1 MTFCDIIFA
10 GNTAVKAVQIPVS
23 VFASGGTLTLGTL
36 TPGLNVAIAMG
47 DFTGYIDEVRIWSR
61 PHNPTIITQNFR
73 VVINSDT
80 ADVSHSWTFNEGIG
94 LTAKEDRNGQNF
106 IVDDAL
112 NPPSWQ
118 KSDID
123 LSSDKDL
130 NAPVM
135 TTELPISLDE
145 LQAAMAQCDNLIEA
159 FSLSTGSTDIDGMLE
174 AFKALCYQEVSSSND
189 TSQAESILASL
200 GELSQTVSNE
210 TESPLASMCNDVL
223 TLSDYI
229 GYSGD
234 SCTEC
239 VFGTVTND
247 GCECFETHWGTAC
260 DNICPVGR
268 LGACNTYGV
277 CDSSVG
283 GCNCFSRYHGT
294 QTTAV
299 MYWQNTLT
307 STTIVKTANYSCD
320 TCADGWLGS
329 DCHFAK
335 AVGTS
340 TKFFIG
346 FAFRS
351 YITTLDGIS
360 LTFITPGVYRLLQTT
375 NIEIQVLF
383 VPCLGDHLC
392 RYIQEISFKDSKSV
406 ISIQHVAG
414 GNLTIVCDGEILEY
428 PTTKSSSGMSLDWSY
443 MFSYPRITFGGS
455 SVLVFNSTQG
465 LVSAFKV
472 TSSESESSTGL
483 LGNSDGNWV
492 SDLNCETG
500 SQIVDENLMTGTYA
514 GECVKSRY
522 TPTADELFIQHEW
535 GANSLTCAG
544 FILHLETETLTLTG
558 YPIQTGLTK
567 FTLTFWIRIIS
578 TFATSNSTQISLL
591 LTNTGTH
598 NLEFISNNGILE
610 IHWNQTYVTNKV
622 FVTDKWTYTVL
633 TWSDDGAWNVY
644 LITDD
649 EVLFYSGP
657 SAFIGSTIDLGDVTV
672 TGTPSRNIEID
683 YIRAWSKTKTLE
695 EAVADM
701 KVYTKDYSTGLLMA
715 MVLDEG
721 SGLTPAVLTFD
732 ADGKSNSTNAS
743 ISGD

>member
-1 MTFCDIIFA
+1 M
-10 GNTAVKAVQIPVS
+10 KAVQVPTS
-23 VFASGGTLTLGTL
+23 VFVSGGTLTLGTL
-36 TPGLNVAIAMG
+36 TPGLDVAIAMG

-61 PHNPTIITQNFR
+61 PHNPTIITQNWR

-94 LTAKEDRNGQNF
+94 LTAAEDRKGENF

-112 NPPSWQ
+112 NPPTWQ
-118 KSDID
+118 KSDLD

-130 NAPVM
+130 KAPIM
-135 TTELPISLDE
+135 TTELPISLAE
-145 LQAAMAQCDNLIEA
+145 LEAAVASCNNLIEA
-159 FSLSTGSTDIDGMLE
+159 FSLSTGSTDIDGIVE
-174 AFKALCYQEVSSSND
+174 AFKALCVQEVSSSND

-200 GELSQTVSNE
+200 GELSQAVNNE
-210 TESPLASMCNDVL
+210 TETPLASMCNDVITL
-223 TLSDYI
+223 TDYI

-234 SCTEC
+234 TCVAC
-239 VFGTVTND
+239 VFGTVTAD
-247 GCECFETHWGTAC
+247 GCECFETHWGVAC
-260 DNICPVGR
+260 DNICPVGP

-294 QTTAV
+294 QTSAV
-299 MYWQNTLT
+299 LYWTNFLS
-307 STTIVKTANYSCD
+307 STTIVKEANYSCD

-335 AVGTS
+335 ATGIS

-346 FAFRS
+346 FAYRC

-360 LTFITPGVYRLLQTT
+360 LTFVTPGVYRLLQTT
-375 NIEIQVLF
+375 SVEIQVLF

-392 RYIQEISFKDSKSV
+392 RYIQEISFKDSQSV
-406 ISIQHVAG
+406 ISIQYVTG
-414 GNLTIVCDGEILEY
+414 GNLTIVYDGETLEY
-428 PTTKSSSGMSLDWSY
+428 PMSKTSSGMSLDWSY

-455 SVLVFNSTQG
+455 SILVFSSSLG

-472 TSSESESSTGL
+472 ASSDSGSTTGL

-492 SDLNCETG
+492 SDLNCVTG
-500 SQIVDENLMTGTYA
+500 SQIVDESLMTGIYV
-514 GECVKSRY
+514 GECIRDRY
-522 TPTADELFIQHEW
+522 TPASGEVFIQHEW
-535 GANSLTCAG
+535 GSTSLTSAG
-544 FILHLETETLTLTG
+544 YILHLEAHTLTVTG

-567 FTLTFWIRIIS
+567 FTLTFWIRVLSSTSTNTSTSPIS
-578 TFATSNSTQISLL
+578 MLM
-591 LTNTGTH
+591 TNTGSH
-598 NLEFISNNGILE
+598 DLEFISNNGKLE
-610 IHWNQTYVTNKV
+610 INWDQTYLTDKA
-622 FVTDKWTYTVL
+622 FVSDKWTYMVL
-633 TWSDDGAWNVY
+633 AWSDDGSWSVY

-657 SAFIGSTIDLGDVTV
+657 NALVGDTISLGDITV
-672 TGTPSRNIEID
+672 TGTSSTGIEID
-683 YIRAWSKTKTLE
+683 YIRVWSDTKTLE

-701 KVYTKDYSTGLLMA
+701 KIYTTDYSTGLQMA

-732 ADGKSNSTNAS
+732 ADGKSTSTAAS
-743 ISGD
+743 ISGTNHCFLSL